1 MKAFFAGIRRWWLR
15 RFRGIVEPPAH
26 ARGYGTIWQEHRHA
40 GKETTF
46 EGWFECFTCECGQEL
61 EFTRQD
67 YVIREQN
74 HVDGCPGLIDA
85 CTHNFADLNKT
96 PLMDL
101 RPCQCPVTDAR
112 YIKHCPNCRRGHWKQ
127 AKP

>member
-1 MKAFFAGIRRWWLR
+1 MKAFLSGIKRWWLR
-15 RFRGIVEPPAH
+15 RYRGIVVPPAH
-26 ARGYGTIWQEHRHA
+26 AKGHGTIWQQWPAWR
-40 GKETTF
+40 TTF
-46 EGWFECFTCECGQEL
+46 FCPCGQGG
-61 EFTRQD
+61 EFLPQD

-85 CTHNFADLNKT
+85 NTHHFADLNKT

-112 YIKHCPNCRRGHWKQ
+112 YIKICLNCRRGHWKQ
-127 AKP
+127 AQ